1 MEIRKALT
9 ADYQQIRK
17 IYTDAQAFMEQTGNP
32 DQWGK
37 VHPPE
42 EMTIQDIA
50 DGDLYLC
57 VEGEEILG
65 VFYYIEGDD
74 TTYKKI
80 YEGEWLNDRPYAV
93 IHRIAV
99 SSAGRGKGVAGACFD
114 YAFSRCPNIKI
125 DTHENNIPMQK
136 ALKKNGFKYCGVIY
150 LLNGDKRIAFQ
161 REE

>member
-1 MEIRKALT
+1 MEIRKALS
-9 ADYQQIRK
+9 ADYADIRK
-17 IYTDAQAFMEQTGNP
+17 IYADARDFMAETGNP

-42 EMTIQDIA
+42 EMTRQDIA
-50 DGDLYLC
+50 DGNLYLC

-65 VFYYIEGDD
+65 VFYYLEGQDP
-74 TTYKKI
+74 TYKKI

-99 SSAGRGKGVAGACFD
+99 SSSGRGKGVARACFD
-114 YAFSRCPNIKI
+114 YAFSLCPNIKI

-136 ALKKNGFKYCGVIY
+136 ALKKSGFKYCGIIY